1 VVDTGLT
8 VIGDDSGAIPVL
20 KGISVDA
27 AADRTTSEDFLR
39 GDGDEVTKGE
49 KTEGCCIPS

>member
-1 VVDTGLT
+1 MVDTGLT

-49 KTEGCCIPS
+49 KTEG